1 MANQQSTYK
10 TSNSDDNVT
19 IRSISGPLIINGD
32 GGRDIVHVSSDEQK
46 LDRINAFLAFDGG
59 QDDDVDE
66 LVLDNSADEDADD
79 VLNVTRHIVQVESME
94 LNEVNTTED
103 ADKNPILPRNSYV
116 ITLRN
121 ATGGSF
127 NLSLE
132 DYSTEST
139 DLLEVFIPYPA
150 SAADIESAIDSML
163 IPNSK
168 SCGQQETS
176 VCSPSARVW
185 QLGSSQTY
193 AIFFMGERLNAN
205 ISLDLNTDELESFY
219 GEKFRNETND
229 ILGMNSDVVYTHV
242 DVLRI
247 EMGHQE
253 IVSNIRGTTAI
264 KTYITTQEGD
274 DKFFVASDANEN
286 TTTARTVE
294 VSFGTLDYFEGDL
307 HLEGQSGRHR
317 LFISDRNSTTPK
329 GIGADGPAV
338 LSSSALE
345 HLADNLGNIYYDANG
360 GNWFDDLTLW
370 LGEGGDEINIT
381 SLPTVGVPSRTTT
394 SLHTGWGND
403 LVYVNLD
410 ASDNDGA
417 LFVANG
423 QVSIAVLI

>member
-219 GEKFRNETND
+219 GEMFRNETND

-264 KTYITTQEGD
+264 KTYITTQ
-274 DKFFVASDANEN
+274 
-286 TTTARTVE
+286 
-294 VSFGTLDYFEGDL
+294 
-307 HLEGQSGRHR
+307 
-317 LFISDRNSTTPK
+317 
-329 GIGADGPAV
+329 
-338 LSSSALE
+338 
-345 HLADNLGNIYYDANG
+345 
-360 GNWFDDLTLW
+360 
-370 LGEGGDEINIT
+370 
-381 SLPTVGVPSRTTT
+381 
-394 SLHTGWGND
+394 
-403 LVYVNLD
+403 
-410 ASDNDGA
+410 
-417 LFVANG
+417 
-423 QVSIAVLI
+423 